1 MAGWTVTSPMAGTV
15 VDVAVQVGDE
25 LQPGVRLLSLESMK
39 LEHPVELTAPGRVE
53 RLLVAPGDVVERGQA
68 LVRLATPAEAA
79 DVADH
84 PSAAQAA
91 PDGTDTDPTAI
102 APAPTLTDAQPT
114 TEPAPAT
121 TPERADFAEVRARRA
136 GLLDAARP
144 AAVAARAAQ
153 GRRTARANIA
163 ALVDPGSFSEYGGL
177 AIAAQRRR
185 REVAELIEQTP
196 ADGLVGG
203 TATIAADRLGPA
215 AARCVVLAYDA
226 TVLAGTQGQI
236 NHRKTDRLFELAAR
250 ERLPVVLFAEGG
262 GGRPGDTDAAGASW
276 LTAMAFHL
284 LAKLSGQV
292 PIIAVVD
299 GYCFAGNAALAGCA
313 DVLIATEGSNLGM
326 AGPAMIEGGGLGRVE
341 PTDIGPIAVQ
351 RANGVVDIVVRDDV
365 EAVHRARQVFVL
377 LRPPRAAGRGAGDHE
392 PGAPG
397 RPDRTGARIDV
408 EVAHPEQ
415 ASLRDLV
422 PPDRRRAYAMRPV
435 LTTLV
440 DTDSYVELRA
450 DAAPGMITAL
460 AAIGGHPIGL
470 LANDPHHLGG
480 AIDAEAADSAVRHL
494 ELCEAHGLPVV
505 VLCDTPGFMV
515 GPEAERD
522 GGVRRFAAMFVAGA
536 RLTVPIVAVVVRK
549 GYGLGAQA
557 MVGGHLQVP
566 VLTVAWPTGE
576 LGPMGL
582 EGAVRLGYRRELAT
596 IDDAA
601 ERAAAEERM
610 ITQAHAHAAALN
622 VATHAE
628 IDDVID
634 PADTR
639 ARVLRALGLPDA

>member
-1 MAGWTVTSPMAGTV
+1 MTEWTVTSPMAGTV
-15 VDVAVQVGDE
+15 VEVAVRAGDRLE
-25 LQPGVRLLSLESMK
+25 PGTRLLSLESMK
-39 LEHPVELTAPGRVE
+39 LEHPIEVEASARVQ
-53 RLLVAPGDVVERGQA
+53 RLLVAAGDVVERGQS
-68 LVRLATPAEAA
+68 LVRLAA
-79 DVADH
+79 D
-84 PSAAQAA
+84 SAAERV
-91 PDGTDTDPTAI
+91 PGTDTSTDGSGGGSDGVTA
-102 APAPTLTDAQPT
+102 ATPT
-114 TEPAPAT
+114 TSGPSAPPTRSAAAT
-121 TPERADFAEVRARRA
+121 TGATDRADLAEVLARRA
-136 GLLDAARP
+136 ALLDDARP
-144 AAVAARAAQ
+144 EAVAARTDRS
-153 GRRTARANIA
+153 RRTARANID

-185 REVAELIEQTP
+185 RDVDDLIANTP

-203 TATIAADRLGPA
+203 TATIAADRVGPD

-226 TVLAGTQGQI
+226 TVLAGTQGQA

-250 ERLPVVLFAEGG
+250 EELPVVLFAEGG
-262 GGRPGDTDAAGASW
+262 GGRPGDTDAMGASW
-276 LTAMAFHL
+276 LTAAAFHL
-284 LAKLSGQV
+284 LARLSGRV

-326 AGPAMIEGGGLGRVE
+326 AGPAMIEGGGLGRVA
-341 PTDIGPIAVQ
+341 PTDIGPIEVQ
-351 RANGVVDIVVRDDV
+351 RRNGVVDIVVRDDV
-365 EAVHRARQVFVL
+365 EAVDRAREVFAL
-377 LRPPRAAGRGAGDHE
+377 LRPARPAHPA
-392 PGAPG
+392 
-397 RPDRTGARIDV
+397 RPDASGDV

-415 ASLRDLV
+415 TRLRSLV
-422 PPDRRRAYAMRPV
+422 PQDRRRVYDMRPV

-440 DTDSYVELRA
+440 DSDSYVELRA

-460 AAIGGHPIGL
+460 ATVGGRPVGL

-480 AIDAEAADSAVRHL
+480 AIDAEGADSAVRHL

-515 GPEAERD
+515 GPDAEHA
-522 GGVRRFAAMFVAGA
+522 GGVRRFAALFVAGA
-536 RLTVPIVAVVVRK
+536 RLTVPLVAVVVRK
-549 GYGLGAQA
+549 GYGLGPQA
-557 MVGGHLQVP
+557 MLGGHLQVP

-582 EGAVRLGYRRELAT
+582 EGAVRLGYRRELEA
-596 IDDAA
+596 IDDPGEREAA
-601 ERAAAEERM
+601 EARM
-610 ITQAHAHAAALN
+610 IVEAHAQASALN

-639 ARVLRALGLPDA
+639 ARVLAALGRPGPRAPR